1 MANRDQAFRQHQLT
15 RALRAARAAGVKNPT
30 VQVRLPNGT
39 QLFVGGG
46 AVEAAPKKHTTA
58 AVAKSPATRAAGRS
72 RRGG

>member
-15 RALRAARAAGVKNPT
+15 RALRAARAAGVANPS
-30 VQVRLPNGT
+30 VRVVLPSGT

-58 AVAKSPATRAAGRS
+58 AVAKPPATRAAGRS